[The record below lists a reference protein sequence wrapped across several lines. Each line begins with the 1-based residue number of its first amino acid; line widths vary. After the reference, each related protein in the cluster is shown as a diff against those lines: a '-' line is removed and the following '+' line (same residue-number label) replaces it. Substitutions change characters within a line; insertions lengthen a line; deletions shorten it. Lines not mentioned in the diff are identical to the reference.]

1 LYIGGYPYEQQCVYQ
16 SEEFKLRRFEK
27 SGREIGGLML
37 NITGLKSLLK
47 SHLIIST
54 CKMQGVSVLDYFKRF
69 FSEIVKG
76 RKGYEHLLPLTIG
89 VN

>member
-1 LYIGGYPYEQQCVYQ
+1 MSNSVYISQKNLSYAGLKNLVE
-16 SEEFKLRRFEK
+16 KLE
-27 SGREIGGLML
+27 GLC
-37 NITGLKSLLK
+37 LKSLLK

-76 RKGYEHLLPLTIG
+76 HKGYEHLLPLTIG